1 MFNSSTSTCRRYAL
15 IGPNGCGKSSL
26 LKALGHRELPI
37 PDHIDVYHLDREI
50 DATDLTALEAVTS
63 VDEEKA
69 RLEKEADSLVNLVDD
84 PDAELRLE
92 DIYERYTFY
101 PFAQQSYLHSKQVS
115 VFMRC
120 TKIQSSHLVT
130 AP

>member
-1 MFNSSTSTCRRYAL
+1 MCRRYGL

-26 LKALGHRELPI
+26 LKALGKRELAI

-50 DATDLTALEAVTS
+50 SATDLTALEAVAS

-69 RLEKEADSLVNLVDD
+69 RLEREAEVLVNMTEN

-92 DIYERYTFY
+92 DIYER
-101 PFAQQSYLHSKQVS
+101 
-115 VFMRC
+115 
-120 TKIQSSHLVT
+120 
-130 AP
+130 